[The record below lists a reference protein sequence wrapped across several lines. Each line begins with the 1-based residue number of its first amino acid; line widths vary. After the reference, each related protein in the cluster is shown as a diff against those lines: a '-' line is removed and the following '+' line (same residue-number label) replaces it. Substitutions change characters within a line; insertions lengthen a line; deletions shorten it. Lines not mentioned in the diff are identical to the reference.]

1 MRNALIGLLSLVVG
15 AAAGMLLSRSCVDK
29 GENSE
34 VVVRT
39 DTLYVRDTIVEN
51 NPVYVTN
58 TVIDTMLVA
67 VRDTVTVRDTAYIV
81 IEREQKHYR
90 GDNYE
95 AWVSGYRPRLDSIYV
110 FPETR
115 YITNEIQVKRKP
127 HKWGIGIQAGYGV
140 TLPNGKPQ
148 MAPYI
153 GIGIS
158 YNIVR
163 F

>member
-1 MRNALIGLLSLVVG
+1 MRNALIGLLLLVCGVV
-15 AAAGMLLSRSCVDK
+15 AGLLLSRSRVDK

-34 VVVRT
+34 VVIWT
-39 DTLYVRDTIVEN
+39 DTLYVRDTVVEN

-90 GDNYE
+90 GDDYE
-95 AWVSGYRPRLDSIYV
+95 AWISGYRPRLDSIYV

-115 YITNEIQVKRKP
+115 YITNGIQVKRKP
-127 HKWGIGIQAGYGV
+127 TRWGIGIQAGYGV
-140 TLPNGKPQ
+140 TLPNGRPQ